1 MRRLITVWTDSTY
14 SSFHLSVVGGR
25 VTGTVTVCLLDGVK
39 HYCVFSFSVARDWE
53 SRVITWLVNM
63 WCCMLGEP
71 VPLGLCCD
79 ELPQLGGLFRSS
91 TGVGS
96 LDVKSLG
103 LSDVSRAIVDVAGSV
118 LGGTDIHVVLNHLQ
132 KRLKRYV
139 KDPLLLG
146 CPQLLQVRSILENW
160 LM

>member
-1 MRRLITVWTDSTY
+1 M
-14 SSFHLSVVGGR
+14 
-25 VTGTVTVCLLDGVK
+25 
-39 HYCVFSFSVARDWE
+39 
-53 SRVITWLVNM
+53 
-63 WCCMLGEP
+63 
-71 VPLGLCCD
+71 
-79 ELPQLGGLFRSS
+79 
-91 TGVGS
+91 
-96 LDVKSLG
+96 DVKSLG

-132 KRLKRYV
+132 KRLKGYV